1 MGAGE
6 KTTPGN
12 QDEPATAVLG
22 SSVTPMAR
30 SSSSTT
36 PDPGGSN
43 PTPCT
48 PFTRSSSSSSS
59 EKNTVLLSDWW
70 LVKAERGAGGK
81 RLAVS
86 GFTTRQQAIRVFT
99 SAPIAKR
106 YDAYTLE
113 TEDGITVII
122 QGMINKALAHDNGF
136 PPEVCNRFLVGFPYN
151 WDYYADE
158 YFRRS
163 STCSS
168 NSSSSAGFGELSKDS
183 ADGAG
188 HTSSVCVKES
198 PIGRICDILISS
210 GVTLSSNFTETLKKF
225 FRDPSLN
232 PICQKPLLAVEKC
245 GEHEM
250 DKSDQKHENDK
261 GCATTINHDA
271 EGHVTSHAEEGG
283 HRNDLHAGD
292 VPEENSKLNHDV
304 SYDSLMHESRE
315 TDSQPAVEIT
325 SQTETGTAMRRETL
339 LTKTR
344 DVEKDN
350 DLVVSVA
357 MDCDNVDHVAAC
369 IDGKESAE
377 SRLESCKVGMKYLLK
392 DSLPKESNLTN
403 HEHDEELGHDAVKR
417 RHFVEILRVPN
428 VGVSDDLLVQKDC
441 DPKNA
446 NSSKVKMTVVSENSP
461 VSDVKKQ
468 LKVSMAQDDKA
479 RSKISSQNQVMVHST
494 ILVAQDDADSHPVE
508 GRGMDL
514 NNLKSPN
521 VNITGISKDFSS
533 NEIDD
538 MCRRIF
544 KKIESCKFPAARD
557 SIPQIGSAVDMK
569 STRAS
574 EVKESPTNKHLTDV
588 VKGGRKKENI
598 QKEDQ
603 KCAECINSKVCLHF
617 SMPAA
622 QKSANEEKL
631 TGKFSLCG
639 TEELSSTG
647 DVQDDVSLIVLR
659 TRNVP
664 RNSSASSEGK
674 PVKSSTNVKADALS
688 TRMKSS
694 KKKGDDNQMARCS
707 PEVEKIGV
715 SSVPMDHNI
724 VNAANDA
731 KRESRHKHTQAVAK
745 VGKVSLESLPTEHS
759 SEDVNYGIQPCI
771 ISTPAATV
779 VMHRQGDRHTNDCI
793 GMNDD
798 NENVTLKFPVKTTG
812 HLANSV
818 KEQSSNDKT
827 LAMTG
832 ENIPNGPND
841 QNAKMSEVLIMEQ
854 PSGVKTLHTTRRKTA
869 WRPISSVYQTPNT
882 RGKAHKL
889 SMASPESLNLKR
901 SRSGRLIVPPLANWC
916 QQIIYDADGSIAGIR
931 GVDVLNSPKIGSKSE
946 PVKKRKKFA

>member
-1 MGAGE
+1 MGAEE
-6 KTTPGN
+6 KTTPRN
-12 QDEPATAVLG
+12 RDEPATAVLG

-30 SSSSTT
+30 
-36 PDPGGSN
+36 
-43 PTPCT
+43 
-48 PFTRSSSSSSS
+48 
-59 EKNTVLLSDWW
+59 
-70 LVKAERGAGGK
+70 
-81 RLAVS
+81 
-86 GFTTRQQAIRVFT
+86 QQAVRVFT

-113 TEDGITVII
+113 TEDGIIVMI

-136 PPEVCNRFLVGFPYN
+136 PPEICNRFLVGFPYN

-158 YFRRS
+158 YFRKS

-168 NSSSSAGFGELSKDS
+168 NSSRSAGFGELSKDS

-188 HTSSVCVKES
+188 CSSSVCVKES

-210 GVTLSSNFTETLKKF
+210 GGTLSRNITENLKKF

-232 PICQKPLLAVEKC
+232 PICQKSLLAVEKY

-250 DKSDQKHENDK
+250 DKSYQKHENGK
-261 GCATTINHDA
+261 EFATTINHDS

-292 VPEENSKLNHDV
+292 VPEENSNLNHDV
-304 SYDSLMHESRE
+304 SYDSLMHKSRE
-315 TDSQPAVEIT
+315 TDSQPAAEIA
-325 SQTETGTAMRRETL
+325 SQTETGTTMQRETL

-350 DLVVSVA
+350 DLVVSVP
-357 MDCDNVDHVAAC
+357 MDYDSVDHVAAC
-369 IDGKESAE
+369 IEGKESAE

-403 HEHDEELGHDAVKR
+403 HEHDEELGDDVVR
-417 RHFVEILRVPN
+417 RQHSVEILRIPN
-428 VGVSDDLLVQKDC
+428 LGVSDDSLVQKDC

-446 NSSKVKMTVVSENSP
+446 NSSKVKMTVVSGNSL
-461 VSDVKKQ
+461 VSDVTRP
-468 LKVSMAQDDKA
+468 LKVSMPQDDRTK
-479 RSKISSQNQVMVHST
+479 SKISSQNQVMVHST
-494 ILVAQDDADSHPVE
+494 VLVAQDDADSYRVE
-508 GRGMDL
+508 RRGMDL
-514 NNLKSPN
+514 NNLKAAN

-557 SIPQIGSAVDMK
+557 SIPQIGSVDMK

-574 EVKESPTNKHLTDV
+574 EVKESPTNKRLTEV
-588 VKGGRKKENI
+588 VKKGGRKKENI

-622 QKSANEEKL
+622 QKSPNEEKL

-647 DVQDDVSLIVLR
+647 GVQDDVSLLVLR
-659 TRNVP
+659 TRDVP

-688 TRMKSS
+688 TRMQSS
-694 KKKGDDNQMARCS
+694 KKKGDDNQMAKCN

-731 KRESRHKHTQAVAK
+731 KHASRHKHTQALAK

-759 SEDVNYGIQPCI
+759 SEDVNHGFQPCI
-771 ISTPAATV
+771 VSIPAATG
-779 VMHRQGDRHTNDCI
+779 VMHRQGNRHPNDCI

-798 NENVTLKFPVKTTG
+798 NENVPLKFPVKTTG

-827 LAMTG
+827 SAMTG
-832 ENIPNGPND
+832 ENIPNRPND
-841 QNAKMSEVLIMEQ
+841 QNRNAKAIDQ
-854 PSGVKTLHTTRRKTA
+854 
-869 WRPISSVYQTPNT
+869 N
-882 RGKAHKL
+882 
-889 SMASPESLNLKR
+889 
-901 SRSGRLIVPPLANWC
+901 
-916 QQIIYDADGSIAGIR
+916 
-931 GVDVLNSPKIGSKSE
+931 
-946 PVKKRKKFA
+946 